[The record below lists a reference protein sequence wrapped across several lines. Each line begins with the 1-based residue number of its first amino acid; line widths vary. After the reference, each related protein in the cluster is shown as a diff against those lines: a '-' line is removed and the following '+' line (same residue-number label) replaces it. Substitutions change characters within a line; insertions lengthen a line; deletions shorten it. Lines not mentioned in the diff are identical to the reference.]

1 MNTLKKIIIIL
12 CPVFFMSNLYAQIS
26 YKKYLSNSI
35 QWDLVYGGI
44 NGDEKNNLSELI
56 LKTNLPDSIKNTFFK
71 LPNKQ
76 LITFLKDSATSWA
89 TNLLLYE
96 KYREYPGH
104 FLKSVRN
111 KKNWEST
118 GIKKIDIKYW
128 PKKLSY
134 VKSVHKSV

>member
-1 MNTLKKIIIIL
+1 MNTLKIIIIL
-12 CPVFFMSNLYAQIS
+12 CPVFFMSKLYAQIS
-26 YKKYLSNSI
+26 YKKYLPDSI
-35 QWDLVYGGI
+35 QWDLVYSRI
-44 NGDEKNNLSELI
+44 NGDEKNNLSELV
-56 LKTNLPDSIKNTFFK
+56 LKTNLPDSIKNTFLK
-71 LPNKQ
+71 LSNKQ
-76 LITFLKDSATSWA
+76 LITFLKDSATSWT

-104 FLKSVRN
+104 FLNAVKN
-111 KKNWEST
+111 KIGWEST